1 MVAMPNAVAAGN
13 PRVDLPHLPDS
24 AGSPAAVAPRP
35 APELAVP
42 ELAIVVPTFNESA
55 NVQELVRLVAHAL
68 AGEAWEILF
77 VDDDSP
83 DGTAAEVRRLASM
96 DPRVRVIQ
104 RLGRRGLSSACI
116 EGMMA
121 TAAPYV
127 AVMDADLQHDEALLP
142 RMLERLRT
150 GGADLV
156 VGSRYVDGGGVGA
169 WEESRQAKSRL
180 ATRLARRVLP
190 ADVQDPMSGFF
201 MARRD
206 VLEGRV
212 RKLSGIGFKIL
223 LDLLTAD
230 PAPLRVQEM
239 PYQFRNRHA
248 GESKLDA
255 SVAWDFLML
264 LADRA
269 FGRYVPARFLGFA
282 AVGGG
287 GVLVHFAVLTAL
299 LKGAGL
305 AFAVAQAAAT
315 GVAMVFNYAV
325 NNALTYR
332 DRRLVGARWWLGLLS
347 FAVVCGVGA
356 AANVGVA
363 AWLFDHNA
371 SWAVAGLAGILVGA
385 VWNYALTGAYTWGT
399 PRRAAA

>member
-1 MVAMPNAVAAGN
+1 MVAMPSAVAAGD
-13 PRVDLPHLPDS
+13 PRS
-24 AGSPAAVAPRP
+24 AWPRP
-35 APELAVP
+35 PDLAV
-42 ELAIVVPTFNESA
+42 VVPTYNEAA
-55 NVQELVRLVAHAL
+55 NVRELVRRLALVL
-68 AGEAWEILF
+68 AGHAWEVVF

-83 DGTAAEVRRLASM
+83 DGTAAEVRRLATE
-96 DPRVRVIQ
+96 DARVRVVQ
-104 RLGRRGLSSACI
+104 RLGRRGLASACI
-116 EGMMA
+116 EGIMA

-127 AVMDADLQHDEALLP
+127 AVMDADLQHDETVLP
-142 RMLERLRT
+142 RMLDALRRDA
-150 GGADLV
+150 ADLV
-156 VGSRYVDGGGVGA
+156 VGSRYVPGGGVGS
-169 WEESRQAKSRL
+169 WDESRHAQSRL
-180 ATRLARRVLP
+180 ATRLAQRVLP
-190 ADVQDPMSGFF
+190 ATVQDPMSGFF
-201 MARRD
+201 MARRE

-230 PAPLRVQEM
+230 PTPLRIQEI
-239 PYQFRNRHA
+239 PYQFRTRQA

-269 FGRYVPARFLGFA
+269 FGRYVPPRFIGFA
-282 AVGGG
+282 AVGGA

-299 LKGAGL
+299 LKAMGV
-305 AFAVAQAAAT
+305 AFAVAQAVAT
-315 GVAMVFNYAV
+315 GVAMAFNYAV

-347 FAVVCGVGA
+347 FVLVCGVGA

-371 SWAVAGLAGILVGA
+371 GWAAAGLAGILVGA